1 MTRFL
6 NLTAQAALVSFL
18 FFASSSIGERK
29 GVYAFNNA
37 GRGFTHRKNLHN
49 ALPSSSARFGQE
61 VTASNFILKPEKDLE
76 EEDKDGN
83 ILKVPRKKIVR
94 DWSFDGYTATG
105 EMTADF
111 FLPEVGGIKGC
122 AFFMHG
128 FSQYPIAYCN
138 TLQKS
143 ANKAN
148 VAIIAVETG
157 VTDDIVLRNLVADGK
172 RLAPPYVLQRAIS
185 NDTKQLIRMLLD
197 KDDIFKEY
205 GIARK
210 FCKNKIAVMGHSM
223 GGGLSYTVAA
233 DFPKDVEHVFT
244 MAPVAGEMPFEPVPA
259 IKKSAVKNSMMLNGE
274 WDLIAGFAN
283 RPLSVEKFAEAS
295 NNKEAKSCIYVDVNK
310 GLHTGFQDRVVLFGI
325 PLQAG
330 LGLFGLIWN
339 IFGFAEIV
347 IFKVLQIF
355 LAILTLNKKRTGQ
368 LAGTQVLMDYFL
380 ESMVDCKQISI
391 KCAEDYF
398 NDNMGSEVEKNFEF
412 SYPPSQKE

>member
-1 MTRFL
+1 MTRSL
-6 NLTAQAALVSFL
+6 DLTAQALVSFFL

-37 GRGFTHRKNLHN
+37 GRGFTHHKNLHN
-49 ALPSSSARFGQE
+49 ALSSSARY
-61 VTASNFILKPEKDLE
+61 FILKPEKDLE
-76 EEDKDGN
+76 GEDKDGN
-83 ILKVPRKKIVR
+83 IFKIPRKKIKR

-105 EMTADF
+105 EMTVDF
-111 FLPEVGGIKGC
+111 FLPEVGEIKGC

-143 ANKAN
+143 ANNAN

-172 RLAPPYVLQRAIS
+172 RLTPPYVLQRAIS
-185 NDTKQLIRMLLD
+185 NDTKQLIRMLLAD
-197 KDDIFKEY
+197 EDDIFKEY

-223 GGGLSYTVAA
+223 GGGLSYAVAA
-233 DFPKDVEHVFT
+233 DFHQDVEYVFT
-244 MAPVAGEMPFEPVPA
+244 MAPVGGETPFEPVPA
-259 IKKSAVKNSMMLNGE
+259 IEKSVVKNSMMLNGE

-347 IFKVLQIF
+347 IFNVLQIF
-355 LAILTLNKKRTGQ
+355 LAILALNKKRTGQ

-380 ESMVDCKQISI
+380 ESMVDCKPISI
-391 KCAEDYF
+391 ERAEDYF
-398 NDNMGSEVEKNFEF
+398 NDKMGPEVEKNFEL
-412 SYPPSQKE
+412 SYPLSQKE